1 MNVIS
6 IPTTIITITI
16 AETTIT
22 NEPTF
27 FVSVYSRVD
36 HIAKPCSILCSRCRV
51 RMTDKTAVALH
62 LRVARLWHN
71 WISDPTG
78 MGQVTRTPRQGP
90 LIRFRLI
97 TAKVLLPLHNSVLLF
112 LFLIL
117 LVVVIVFLRS
127 AQVAVESID
136 RAHRCLCRHQQ
147 LTTGQLTTGQYMT
160 TTIPTGDPRLPF
172 FSSAIHSSLRA
183 GRLREMVPTVSHILF
198 VV

>member
-1 MNVIS
+1 MYCIPVTNINIYEEMNVIS

-36 HIAKPCSILCSRCRV
+36 HIAKPCSILCSRCWV
-51 RMTDKTAVALH
+51 RMTNKTAVALH

-78 MGQVTRTPRQGP
+78 VGQVTRTPRQGP
-90 LIRFRLI
+90 LTIRLRLI

-117 LVVVIVFLRS
+117 LLVVILFLRS
-127 AQVAVESID
+127 AQVAVES
-136 RAHRCLCRHQQ
+136 
-147 LTTGQLTTGQYMT
+147 
-160 TTIPTGDPRLPF
+160 
-172 FSSAIHSSLRA
+172 
-183 GRLREMVPTVSHILF
+183 
-198 VV
+198 